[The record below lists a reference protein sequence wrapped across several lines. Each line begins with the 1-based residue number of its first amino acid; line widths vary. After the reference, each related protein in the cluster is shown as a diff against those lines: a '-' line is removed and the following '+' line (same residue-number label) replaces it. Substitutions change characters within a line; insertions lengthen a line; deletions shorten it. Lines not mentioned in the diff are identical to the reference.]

1 MACLF
6 CGKDIGPIRLLRDSE
21 FCSPKHR
28 KQYKD
33 RLQKVLVRVGE
44 PETVPCGVAP
54 FQDSLRP
61 VAGRCAK
68 AEVEFDFGS
77 AKHRVR
83 LPQSWSLEIPSVHG
97 AVFSRF
103 EVSASD
109 WAAQK
114 PALSYRSDALPYFD
128 GSTAGLLALPQP
140 KLGAVVLRS
149 ADGELLSQPVALEYR
164 AGRAEAPVARSVTP
178 VPLARANSPVLPGF
192 ALLAAE
198 CEEIRQE
205 AQPAPAET
213 WMSTAA
219 PEPAASAGQPSLSE
233 PIAARADLHV
243 PMELPEPAN
252 QPARILDDFVTPP
265 QPSESWMRRPPAE
278 PVAPVMRPV
287 AAQAAPIVSALRLPA
302 AIATPPVSPRPE
314 VHAAH
319 LAAPEPKAAPM
330 EARLSAPAVVPFPAM
345 LAAPGL
351 QQFEIPHAVLP
362 PGNPQWMQTAQSEP
376 AVRDVRPSA
385 VQTPVAF
392 VAAPIRVAPLVM
404 QPVNDLLET
413 LVEKTPAAS
422 SPARKMRLDARA
434 AAPQAPTQ
442 SKVDRAAAPVTRQ
455 AGKSAGSSP
464 AVMPA
469 AAGQPQT
476 EVPQAGLFA
485 IDYHCPAG
493 PMLPQAS
500 LHWAIP
506 ASSLQLNLPRFAVRP
521 VFDRIED
528 QTPVKAPRKGP
539 AFAEIFTMPD
549 AAALSQRKAA
559 RHAFTAI
566 AASVTV
572 AMALWFGANAGKFG
586 KDLINREV
594 AQEVAAA
601 ARAHTE
607 GGSVETATA
616 QGRPAQPEPNALSHP
631 VAWVRNAAAKR
642 ATVQVADSFENGM
655 TEWGAKGKSLVSG
668 WSRSADG
675 YVRPGQLAL
684 FQPTLQYTDYRM
696 DFFGEIEDRSMSWV
710 VRGKDTKNY
719 YAMKFN
725 VVSPGLRPILSMTH
739 YPVVGGKQGHKVETP
754 LSVMVQNNMPY
765 HVSVAVR
772 GSHYTASIEG
782 QEVDSWSDDTL
793 LAGGV
798 GFFSEAGARARIYWM
813 KVSKNDDWFGRLCSR
828 IAGDDGPR
836 DTAWLDRPALP
847 VPQPDSPAP
856 APATAALWPA
866 ETAEAWYAKL
876 QRNRSSWK
884 GEIETW
890 S

>member
-44 PETVPCGVAP
+44 PETVPCGAAP
-54 FQDSLRP
+54 FRDSLHA
-61 VAGRCAK
+61 VAGRTTQSEA
-68 AEVEFDFGS
+68 AFDFS
-77 AKHRVR
+77 SSRHRVK
-83 LPQSWSLEIPSVHG
+83 LPQAWSLEIPAVQG

-103 EVSASD
+103 ELSACD
-109 WAAQK
+109 LTAQK
-114 PALSYRSDALPYFD
+114 PVPSYRGEAFPYFD
-128 GSTAGLLALPQP
+128 SSAAGLLALPQP
-140 KLGAVVLRS
+140 KLGAVVLR
-149 ADGELLSQPVALEYR
+149 AVDGQLLSPPIALDCR
-164 AGRAEAPVARSVTP
+164 TAAESPTPRSANPTS
-178 VPLARANSPVLPGF
+178 LARANDPVLPAF
-192 ALLAAE
+192 ALSIAE
-198 CEEIRQE
+198 CEEIKHE
-205 AQPAPAET
+205 AEPAPAET
-213 WMSTAA
+213 WMPTAV
-219 PEPAASAGQPSLSE
+219 PEPAALAGEPSLSE

-243 PMELPEPAN
+243 PAGLPEPAN

-278 PVAPVMRPV
+278 PVAPMMRPV
-287 AAQAAPIVSALRLPA
+287 AAQAAPMLLGLRLPGAISTPA
-302 AIATPPVSPRPE
+302 ASPRPE
-314 VHAAH
+314 AH
-319 LAAPEPKAAPM
+319 GAPLAGPEPKAAPM
-330 EARLSAPAVVPFPAM
+330 EARLSVPAVVPFPAT

-351 QQFEIPHAVLP
+351 QQFEISRAILP
-362 PGNPQWMQTAQSEP
+362 QGNPQWMQTAQSEP
-376 AVRDVRPSA
+376 AVREVRPSA
-385 VQTPVAF
+385 VETPIEFA
-392 VAAPIRVAPLVM
+392 AAPIRVAPLMVR
-404 QPVNDLLET
+404 PIDDLLET
-413 LVEKTPAAS
+413 LVETTPAPS
-422 SPARKMRLDARA
+422 SPVRKMRLDARA

-442 SKVDRAAAPVTRQ
+442 PKVDPSAAPVRRQ
-455 AGKSAGSSP
+455 AGKSAASSP

-476 EVPQAGLFA
+476 EVPQAGLVA

-493 PMLPQAS
+493 PMVPQAN
-500 LHWAIP
+500 LHWATP

-521 VFDRIED
+521 VFDRMED
-528 QTPVKAPRKGP
+528 QTPVRAPRKGP

-549 AAALSQRKAA
+549 AAALTQRKAA

-572 AMALWFGANAGKFG
+572 AMALWFGANAGKLG

-594 AQEVAAA
+594 ADEVASA
-601 ARAHTE
+601 ARARAE
-607 GGSVETATA
+607 GGSVEMATA
-616 QGRPAQPEPNALSHP
+616 QERPAQPAPSALSHP

-655 TEWGAKGKSLVSG
+655 AEWGAKGKSLVSG
-668 WSRSADG
+668 WSRSTDG

-684 FQPTLQYTDYRM
+684 FQPTVRYTDYRM
-696 DFFGEIEDRSMSWV
+696 EFFGQIEDRSMSWV

-765 HVSVAVR
+765 HVSVQVK

-847 VPQPDSPAP
+847 VPQPEPPAP
-856 APATAALWPA
+856 APAPAALGPA
-866 ETAEAWYAKL
+866 ETAEAWYGKL
-876 QRNRSSWK
+876 QRNQSSWK

>member
-1 MACLF
+1 VACLF

-33 RLQKVLVRVGE
+33 RLQQVLVRVGE
-44 PETVPCGVAP
+44 PETVTCGVAP

-61 VAGRCAK
+61 VAGQPAK
-68 AEVEFDFGS
+68 FEAAFDFSS
-77 AKHRVR
+77 AGHDVQ
-83 LPQSWSLEIPSVHG
+83 LPQAWSLEIPAVEG
-97 AVFSRF
+97 GVFSRF
-103 EVSASD
+103 ELSACD
-109 WAAQK
+109 LTAHQ
-114 PALSYRSDALPYFD
+114 PTLSYRSDAFPYFD
-128 GSTAGLLALPQP
+128 NSAGRLGLPEPQ
-140 KLGAVVLRS
+140 LGAVLLRS
-149 ADGELLSQPVALEYR
+149 LEGELVSPPIALDYR
-164 AGRAEAPVARSVTP
+164 AGTESPAARSANPT
-178 VPLARANSPVLPGF
+178 PLAKAYAPALPGF
-192 ALLAAE
+192 VMAAAE
-198 CEEIRQE
+198 CEEMKQE
-205 AQPAPAET
+205 AEPAPAET

-219 PEPAASAGQPSLSE
+219 EPAVPAGQPSLSE
-233 PIAARADLHV
+233 PISARADLHV
-243 PMELPEPAN
+243 PTALPEPAN

-278 PVAPVMRPV
+278 PVAPAMRPV
-287 AAQAAPIVSALRLPA
+287 AAETAPILSGLRLPD
-302 AIATPPVSPRPE
+302 AIFTPLTAPRPE

-319 LAAPEPKAAPM
+319 FAGAEPQAAPM
-330 EARLSAPAVVPFPAM
+330 EARLSTPAVLPFPVA
-345 LAAPGL
+345 LASPGL
-351 QQFEIPHAVLP
+351 QQVEIPRAALLE
-362 PGNPQWMQTAQSEP
+362 GNAPWMQTPQSEP
-376 AVRDVRPSA
+376 AAREVRPSA
-385 VQTPVAF
+385 CETPMAF
-392 VAAPIRVAPLVM
+392 AAAPIRVAPLM
-404 QPVNDLLET
+404 IRPVDDLLEM
-413 LVEKTPAAS
+413 LVEQTPAAS
-422 SPARKMRLDARA
+422 SPMRKMRLDARA
-434 AAPQAPTQ
+434 AAPQAPAQ
-442 SKVDRAAAPVTRQ
+442 SRASAPAAPVTRQ
-455 AGKSAGSSP
+455 AGKSAASSP

-476 EVPQAGLFA
+476 EVPQAGLVA

-493 PMLPQAS
+493 PMVPQAN
-500 LHWAIP
+500 LRWAP
-506 ASSLQLNLPRFAVRP
+506 TASTLKLNLPRFAVRP
-521 VFDRIED
+521 VFDRLED

-549 AAALSQRKAA
+549 AAAVTQRKAA

-586 KDLINREV
+586 KDLINRE
-594 AQEVAAA
+594 AAEEMAAA
-601 ARAHTE
+601 ARIHTQ

-616 QGRPAQPEPNALSHP
+616 QSRPALPEPSALSHP
-631 VAWVRNAAAKR
+631 VAWVRTAAAKR

-655 TEWGAKGKSLVSG
+655 AAWGAKEKSWASG

-684 FQPTLQYTDYRM
+684 FQPTVHYTDYRM
-696 DFFGEIEDRSMSWV
+696 EFFGQIEDRSMSWV

-725 VVSPGLRPILSMTH
+725 IVSPGLRPILSMTH

-765 HVSVAVR
+765 HVSVEVK

-813 KVSKNDDWFGRLCSR
+813 KVAKNDDWLGRLCSH
-828 IAGDDGPR
+828 IAGDEGPR

-847 VPQPDSPAP
+847 VPQPERPAP
-856 APATAALWPA
+856 VPATAALWPA
-866 ETAEAWYAKL
+866 ETAEGGYGKL
-876 QRNRSSWK
+876 QRDRSSWK